1 MLTQSL
7 LTKIGIIIGI
17 LSLLLNFW
25 GPNWKLKTKIKKIIK
40 KKIKNAE
47 IVFFP
52 VIYTALHGETIFWDT
67 VHVVEFVSIKCCM
80 KMINLFLFTKSN
92 IFLLEL
98 KVSI

>member
-1 MLTQSL
+1 MGT
-7 LTKIGIIIGI
+7 
-17 LSLLLNFW
+17 
-25 GPNWKLKTKIKKIIK
+25 KLKIKDQNKKHNK

-47 IVFFP
+47 IGFFP

-92 IFLLEL
+92 SFLLEL
-98 KVSI
+98 KGSI